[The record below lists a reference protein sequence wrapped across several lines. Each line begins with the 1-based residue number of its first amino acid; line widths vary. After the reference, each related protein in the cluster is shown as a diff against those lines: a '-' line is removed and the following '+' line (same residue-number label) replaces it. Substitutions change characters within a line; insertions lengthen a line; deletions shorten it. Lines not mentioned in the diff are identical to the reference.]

1 MSETP
6 GPLRFALEGER
17 VRRAASALEQAST
30 ALVSAL
36 RRSMPFLARRGGQI
50 TLCFARATPLGEIL
64 ADLSRPIHATHAV
77 VSTGARAAIVLDAK
91 AISLVLDGV
100 LGGDGK
106 APPDLDPAGLTTPQ
120 VALVSRV
127 MNDIVRSLSEVFTRK
142 FGVSLAGVAPDGD
155 EASSEAAPIACSFE
169 IGGPEYLG
177 RVVLLVAKEA
187 LLVGSSD
194 VERPSARNVDARIC
208 AVVEQVEL
216 DIVAEL
222 ARVRMS
228 VGHLS
233 SLRVG
238 DSIRLDVPVG
248 AAVSLR
254 ADGHVVLRGYPTTS
268 AGQIAIRI
276 EGRHSG

>member
-17 VRRAASALEQAST
+17 VRRAATALEQSSQ

-36 RRSMPFLARRGGQI
+36 RRSLPFLARRGGQI
-50 TLCFARATPLGEIL
+50 TLCFARAIPLGEIL
-64 ADLSRPIHATHAV
+64 ADLARPIHATHAV

-106 APPDLDPAGLTTPQ
+106 SPPELDPAGLTTPQ
-120 VALVSRV
+120 IALVARV
-127 MNDIVRSLSEVFTRK
+127 LGDIVRSLSEVFTRK
-142 FGVSLAGVAPDGD
+142 FGVTLNLVAPDGD
-155 EASSEAAPIACSFE
+155 EASSEAAPIACCFE
-169 IGGPEYLG
+169 IGAADYIG

-187 LLVGSSD
+187 LLVGFSEG
-194 VERPSARNVDARIC
+194 ERTADRHADPRIG

-228 VGHLS
+228 VGQLS
-233 SLRVG
+233 TLRVG

-248 AAVSLR
+248 ATVSLR

-268 AGQIAIRI
+268 GGQNRYT
-276 EGRHSG
+276 H